1 MILYTNCIFCIC
13 VSVCL
18 CVCTCT
24 CVWKPEFRN
33 ISPSVASSPCFL
45 RGLSMNLQLTDTV
58 RQADQRVPRSLPF
71 SIPSSQGWSYGP
83 ATPHLAPI
91 WVLES
96 ELWSWDLSGQYFI
109 YWTISQSL
117 NLFIISFF
125 IHLVR
130 EYLIT
135 EQIMTQTTFLVFYN
149 IRSLFE
155 LNRNNFI
162 NQNCNQIALH
172 SNFQLLFFGA

>member
-1 MILYTNCIFCIC
+1 MILYTNSIFCIC

-45 RGLSMNLQLTDTV
+45 RGLSMSPQLSDTARRV
-58 RQADQRVPRSLPF
+58 HQRAPRSLLS

-83 ATPHLAPI
+83 APPHLVPK
-91 WVLES
+91 WVLGS
-96 ELWSWDLSGQYFI
+96 ELWSWDLPGKYFI
-109 YWTISQSL
+109 YWTISQPL
-117 NLFIISFF
+117 KLFIISFF

-130 EYLIT
+130 EHLIT
-135 EQIMTQTTFLVFYN
+135 EQILTQTTFLVFYN
-149 IRSLFE
+149 IIRSL
-155 LNRNNFI
+155 LNYTISLSFK
-162 NQNCNQIALH
+162 CH
-172 SNFQLLFFGA
+172 SIH